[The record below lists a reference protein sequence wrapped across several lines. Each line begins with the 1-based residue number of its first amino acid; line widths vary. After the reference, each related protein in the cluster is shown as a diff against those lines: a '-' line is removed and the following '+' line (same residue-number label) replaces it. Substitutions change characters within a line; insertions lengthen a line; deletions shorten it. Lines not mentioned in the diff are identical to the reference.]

1 VQQLAN
7 LNLIDEFELMVHPLV
22 LGTGNYLFNGVGRM
36 KLKLLTTRTFGSG
49 KVFLSYGSV
58 MT

>member
-1 VQQLAN
+1 
-7 LNLIDEFELMVHPLV
+7 MVHPLV
-22 LGTGNYLFNGVGRM
+22 LGAGKYLFNGVSRM
-36 KLKLLTTRTFGSG
+36 KLKLLTTRTFGTG